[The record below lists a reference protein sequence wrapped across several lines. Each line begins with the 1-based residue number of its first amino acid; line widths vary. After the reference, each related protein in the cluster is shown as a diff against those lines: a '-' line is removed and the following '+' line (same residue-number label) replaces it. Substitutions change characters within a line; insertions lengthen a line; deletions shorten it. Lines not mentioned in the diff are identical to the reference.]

1 MLDEEKIKKDLEKM
15 REAYVKASK
24 QLDDIQ
30 ERQSKIAEKIYAAR
44 RDNSA
49 KNNKILWA

>member
-1 MLDEEKIKKDLEKM
+1 MLDEAKIKKDLEKM
-15 REAYVKASK
+15 REAYAKASK

-44 RDNSA
+44 KDKLA
-49 KNNKILWA
+49 KNNKTIWV